1 MVHLEVVPAQVEAL
15 AREAQARID
24 QSLARSGVDSAA
36 FWHAVALI
44 YRRGLPG
51 HVPSKANLSLP
62 APVRDHLGH
71 QLQAFYA
78 SILAKAQPQQHLALI
93 AQFDAALMAQGV
105 AVASQF
111 RTDLLAALPD
121 LRAYAGSLTMD
132 PCRADDL
139 VQEALVKAWA
149 NQHRFEPNSNLMGWL
164 CTILRNQ
171 FYTECRKR
179 KREVEDVD
187 GAAAMQMTAP
197 AAQEHGAELRQVWAM
212 LGKLPPHQREAL
224 LLVGAHGMTY
234 EAAADLVGCQVG
246 TVKSRVSRARA
257 LLAASLGTGKRI
269 PA

>member
-1 MVHLEVVPAQVEAL
+1 MVPLEVMPAQVEAL
-15 AREAQARID
+15 AREAQARIEERF
-24 QSLARSGVDSAA
+24 ARAGGDSAV

-44 YRRGLPG
+44 YRRGLPAP
-51 HVPSKANLSLP
+51 VPPKTELGLP

-93 AQFDAALMAQGV
+93 AQFDAALMAQGE

-111 RTDLLAALPD
+111 RTDLLAALPG
-121 LRAYAGSLTMD
+121 LRAYARSLTID
-132 PCRADDL
+132 PCSADDL
-139 VQEALVKAWA
+139 VQETLVRAWA
-149 NQHRFEPNSNLMGWL
+149 NQHRFEQNSNLMAWL

-187 GAAAMQMTAP
+187 GAAAAQMIAP
-197 AAQEHGAELRQVWAM
+197 AAQEHGAELRKVWAM
-212 LGKLPPHQREAL
+212 LGKLPPQQREAL
-224 LLVGAHGMTY
+224 LLVGAQGMTY

-257 LLAASLGTGKRI
+257 FLAASLGTDKRI